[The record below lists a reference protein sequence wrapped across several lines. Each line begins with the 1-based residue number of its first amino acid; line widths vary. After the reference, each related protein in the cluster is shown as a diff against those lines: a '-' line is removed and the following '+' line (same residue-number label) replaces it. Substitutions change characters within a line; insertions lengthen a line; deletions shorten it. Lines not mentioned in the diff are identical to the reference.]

1 MKQTKTQFR
10 RIASNE
16 VVTPEGQCLKQQ
28 VVELTD
34 GVVSRLY
41 PLEMEQANTE
51 WLRGR
56 LVLRKDSGD
65 SVRAYYNNKPLT

>member
-51 WLRGR
+51 WFVGR
-56 LVLRKDSGD
+56 VILKESDDGHIQ
-65 SVRAYYNNKPLT
+65 AYYNNKPIL